1 MNRQRGRGRR
11 RLVAG
16 ALLTVLTTNAF
27 PLPFFGK
34 KHNKTV
40 LCHQCRRPSQGV
52 DAMNS
57 LDATAMAALASLVY
71 VSGWKNR
78 TLPIEIRAYS
88 SKSKH
93 AWRSGWAVERARWA
107 KCAARAA
114 RAVDGHR
121 VRVVV
126 LLRVGH
132 QLDRVD
138 RHASVR
144 WYVDGRYEL
153 AEAPACG

>member
-1 MNRQRGRGRR
+1 MRH
-11 RLVAG
+11 
-16 ALLTVLTTNAF
+16 LLLLATACAF
-27 PLPFFGK
+27 PLPFLRK
-34 KHNKTV
+34 RVNRTV

-93 AWRSGWAVERARWA
+93 S
-107 KCAARAA
+107 
-114 RAVDGHR
+114 
-121 VRVVV
+121 
-126 LLRVGH
+126 
-132 QLDRVD
+132 
-138 RHASVR
+138 
-144 WYVDGRYEL
+144 
-153 AEAPACG
+153 